1 MPRITNCDI
10 NTLWTAFYIAD
21 MKDLELENPEI
32 QNYFIERNFRVQE
45 TDIPGVEI
53 GWDDAGEQVKNHQ
66 QIVSRPRF
74 LPLLPE

>member
-21 MKDLELENPEI
+21 MKSLEL
-32 QNYFIERNFRVQE
+32 E

-53 GWDDAGEQVKNHQ
+53 GWDDAGEQVKDHQ

-74 LPLLPE
+74 LPLFSE